1 MRVRDGMRTPPKAD
15 VGRERTMRTLK
26 HMGRQRGGDRI
37 QDAGAT
43 DDEAGATI
51 GRRDDGR
58 LSFSAGDDRTRR
70 KTEPKLE
77 PEAEEIRTSEW
88 FS

>member
-1 MRVRDGMRTPPKAD
+1 MRARDGMRTPPEAD
-15 VGRERTMRTLK
+15 VGREHAMRTPK

-51 GRRDDGR
+51 GRRDDG
-58 LSFSAGDDRTRR
+58 
-70 KTEPKLE
+70 
-77 PEAEEIRTSEW
+77 
-88 FS
+88 